1 MLLLCCCVAV
11 VLLLLLFC
19 CSSVDDEDDE
29 DENIGDDDLCFPQ
42 QTDTIDSHVFVE
54 YKRLCTHY
62 TAGLTSADRRLLVFL
77 VPPSLAF
84 CSHFNSFFI
93 ALSAWLIQGFF
104 VLKLI
109 SNADMASIFQGD
121 LCTRQTE

>member
-1 MLLLCCCVAV
+1 MLLFCCCFAV
-11 VLLLLLFC
+11 VLLLLLFY

-62 TAGLTSADRRLLVFL
+62 SRVDLGTHALLRV
-77 VPPSLAF
+77 SRA
-84 CSHFNSFFI
+84 
-93 ALSAWLIQGFF
+93 ALSGFF
-104 VLKLI
+104 FPL
-109 SNADMASIFQGD
+109 
-121 LCTRQTE
+121 